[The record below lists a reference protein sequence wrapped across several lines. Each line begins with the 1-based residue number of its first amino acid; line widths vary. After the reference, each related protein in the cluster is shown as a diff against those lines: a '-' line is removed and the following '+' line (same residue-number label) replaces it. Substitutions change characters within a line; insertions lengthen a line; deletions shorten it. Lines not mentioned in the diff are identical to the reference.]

1 MSLAE
6 RLKPTGHKTD
16 KVLAIYEALNDADRE
31 ALRGALLERRGNGYV
46 FSGGDVA
53 RALQAEGHAIV
64 DTQVSHLRR
73 KILEGR
79 VEL

>member
-16 KVLAIYEALNDADRE
+16 KVLAIYETLNDADKQ
-31 ALRGALLERRGNGYV
+31 ALRDALTARGGQGYA
-46 FSGGDVA
+46 FSGGDIA

-73 KILEGR
+73 KLAEGR
-79 VEL
+79 VTL

>member
-6 RLKPTGHKTD
+6 KLKPTGHKTD

-31 ALRGALLERRGNGYV
+31 ALKGALLERRGSGYT

-53 RALQAEGHAIV
+53 RALQAEGHTV
-64 DTQVSHLRR
+64 TDMQVTHLRR
-73 KILEGR
+73 KLREGR
-79 VEL
+79 VDL

>member
-16 KVLAIYEALNDADRE
+16 KVLAIYESLDDADRE
-31 ALRGALLERRGNGYV
+31 ALKGALLEQRGSGYT

-53 RALQAEGHAIV
+53 RALQAEGHAI
-64 DTQVSHLRR
+64 TAMQVTHLRR
-73 KILEGR
+73 KIREGQ
-79 VEL
+79 VDL

>member
-6 RLKPTGHKTD
+6 RLKPTGHKVD

-31 ALRGALLERRGNGYV
+31 ALRGALLERRGSAYV

-53 RALQAEGHAIV
+53 RALQAEGHVIT
-64 DTQVSHLRR
+64 DGQVAHLRR
-73 KILEGR
+73 KIQEGR